1 MKHFLNI
8 NEMSTEDLTG
18 ILKHAHKMKTAR
30 LDLPKGTYDE
40 GQPLSQHIVALVFEK
55 PSTRTRTSFDVGVRQ
70 LGGQPMLLSGTE
82 MHLGQGETISDTA
95 RVLSRYVDLIMLR
108 TFETQTLYEMA
119 KHSTVPVINGL
130 TNESHPC
137 QIMADIMTFEEKRGS
152 IKGKKVV
159 WFGDSN
165 NVFNSFLQAAEKF
178 NFSLIFSGPKE
189 LDPPKNLI
197 KNAKNL
203 KIDFK
208 IDRDPIS
215 AIKDAD
221 LVATDTWVSMH
232 DNPEEKQNRHNQLK
246 AFQVNEELMSKAN
259 HEVLFMHCL
268 PAHRNEEATSGV
280 LDGKNSVIFDE
291 AENRLHVQK
300 AIMRWC
306 LSK

>member
-18 ILKHAHKMKTAR
+18 ILKHAQKMKTDR

-82 MHLGQGETISDTA
+82 MHLGKGETISDTA

-108 TFETQTLYEMA
+108 TFESQTLYEMA

-259 HEVLFMHCL
+259 HEALFMHCL

-280 LDGKNSVIFDE
+280 LDGKNSVIFDD
-291 AENRLHVQK
+291 
-300 AIMRWC
+300 C
-306 LSK
+306 LLYTSPSPRDS

>member
-1 MKHFLNI
+1 MKNFLNI
-8 NEMSTEDLTG
+8 SDTSIQDLKG
-18 ILKHAHKMKTAR
+18 ILEQAKTMKTAR
-30 LDLPKGTYDE
+30 IGLPKGACDE
-40 GQPLSQHIVALVFEK
+40 GRPLSQHIVALVFEK
-55 PSTRTRTSFDVGVRQ
+55 PSTRTRTSFDVGIRQ

-82 MHLGQGETISDTA
+82 MQLGQGETISDTA

-108 TFETQTLYEMA
+108 TFESQTLYEMA
-119 KHSTVPVINGL
+119 KYSTVPVINGL

-159 WFGDSN
+159 WFGDGN
-165 NVFNSFLQAAEKF
+165 NVFNSFFQAAEKF

-189 LDPPKNLI
+189 LDPSKKLTQNTKNLG
-197 KNAKNL
+197 
-203 KIDFK
+203 IDFK

-221 LVATDTWVSMH
+221 LIATDTWVSMH
-232 DNPEEKQNRHNQLK
+232 DNPEIKQERHNLLK
-246 AFQVNEELMSKAN
+246 PFQVNEELMSRASKDA
-259 HEVLFMHCL
+259 LFMHCL
-268 PAHRNEEATSGV
+268 PAHRNEEATSSV
-280 LDGKNSVIFDE
+280 MDGKNSVIFDE

>member
-1 MKHFLNI
+1 MKNFLNI
-8 NEMSTEDLTG
+8 SDTSIQDLKG
-18 ILKHAHKMKTAR
+18 ILEQAKTMKTAR
-30 LDLPKGTYDE
+30 IGLPKGACDE
-40 GQPLSQHIVALVFEK
+40 GRPLSQHIVALVFEK

-70 LGGQPMLLSGTE
+70 LGGQPILLSGTE
-82 MHLGQGETISDTA
+82 MQLGQGETISDTA

-108 TFETQTLYEMA
+108 TFESQTLYEMA
-119 KHSTVPVINGL
+119 KYSTVPVINGL

-159 WFGDSN
+159 WFGDGN

-178 NFSLIFSGPKE
+178 DFSLIFSGPKE
-189 LDPPKNLI
+189 LDPSKNLTQ
-197 KNAKNL
+197 NTKNL
-203 KIDFK
+203 GVDFK

-221 LVATDTWVSMH
+221 LIATDTWVSMH
-232 DNPEEKQNRHNQLK
+232 DNPEIKRERHNLLK
-246 AFQVNEELMSKAN
+246 PFQVNEELMSRAN
-259 HEVLFMHCL
+259 KDALFMHCL
-268 PAHRNEEATSGV
+268 PAHRNEEATSSV
-280 LDGKNSVIFDE
+280 MDGESSVIFDE

>member
-1 MKHFLNI
+1 MKNFLNI
-8 NEMSTEDLTG
+8 SDTSIQDLKG
-18 ILKHAHKMKTAR
+18 ILEQAKTMKTAR
-30 LDLPKGTYDE
+30 IGLPKGACDE
-40 GQPLSQHIVALVFEK
+40 GRPLSQHIVALVFEK

-70 LGGQPMLLSGTE
+70 LGGQPILLSGTE
-82 MHLGQGETISDTA
+82 MQLGQGETISDTA

-108 TFETQTLYEMA
+108 TFESQTLYEMA
-119 KHSTVPVINGL
+119 KYSTVPVVNGL

-159 WFGDSN
+159 WFGDGN
-165 NVFNSFLQAAEKF
+165 NVFNSFLHAAEKF
-178 NFSLIFSGPKE
+178 DFSLIFSGPKE
-189 LDPPKNLI
+189 LDPSKNLTQ
-197 KNAKNL
+197 NTKNL
-203 KIDFK
+203 GVDFK

-221 LVATDTWVSMH
+221 LIATDTWVSMH
-232 DNPEEKQNRHNQLK
+232 DNPEIKRERHNLLK
-246 AFQVNEELMSKAN
+246 PFQVNEELMSRAN
-259 HEVLFMHCL
+259 KDALFMHCL
-268 PAHRNEEATSGV
+268 PAHRNEEATSSV
-280 LDGKNSVIFDE
+280 MDGESSVIFDE

>member
-18 ILKHAHKMKTAR
+18 ILKHAQKMKTDR

-82 MHLGQGETISDTA
+82 MHLGKGETISDTA

-108 TFETQTLYEMA
+108 TFESQTLYEMA

-259 HEVLFMHCL
+259 HEAIFMHCL

>member
-1 MKHFLNI
+1 
-8 NEMSTEDLTG
+8 
-18 ILKHAHKMKTAR
+18 
-30 LDLPKGTYDE
+30 
-40 GQPLSQHIVALVFEK
+40 
-55 PSTRTRTSFDVGVRQ
+55 
-70 LGGQPMLLSGTE
+70 
-82 MHLGQGETISDTA
+82 
-95 RVLSRYVDLIMLR
+95 
-108 TFETQTLYEMA
+108 MA

-189 LDPPKNLI
+189 LDPPKYLI
-197 KNAKNL
+197 KNAESL
-203 KIDFK
+203 EIDFK

-232 DNPEEKQNRHNQLK
+232 DNPGDKQNRHNQLK
-246 AFQVNEELMSKAN
+246 AFQVNEELMSQAN
-259 HEVLFMHCL
+259 PEALFMHCL

-280 LDGKNSVIFDE
+280 MDDQNSVIFDE

>member
-1 MKHFLNI
+1 
-8 NEMSTEDLTG
+8 MSANFIDIADYSSAALRD
-18 ILKHAHKMKTAR
+18 ILLLAHKMKSGAISPT
-30 LDLPKGTYDE
+30 
-40 GQPLSQHIVALVFEK
+40 PLLGKTIAMIFEK
-55 PSTRTRTSFDVGVRQ
+55 SSTRTRISFEVGIKQ
-70 LGGQPMLLSGTE
+70 LGGTPLVLNSSDMQLSR
-82 MHLGQGETISDTA
+82 GETIGDTA
-95 RVLSRYVDLIMLR
+95 QVLSRYVDAVMIRALSH
-108 TFETQTLYEMA
+108 ETVLQLTENA
-119 KHSTVPVINGL
+119 DIPVINGL
-130 TNESHPC
+130 TNLSHPC
-137 QIMADIMTFEEKRGS
+137 QIMADIMTFEEKKGS

-221 LVATDTWVSMH
+221 VVATDTWVSMH

-259 HEVLFMHCL
+259 HEALFMHCL

>member
-18 ILKHAHKMKTAR
+18 ILKHAQKMKTDR

-40 GQPLSQHIVALVFEK
+40 GRPLSHHIVALVFEK

-82 MHLGQGETISDTA
+82 MHLGKGETISDTA

-108 TFETQTLYEMA
+108 TFESQTLYEMA

-137 QIMADIMTFEEKRGS
+137 QIMADIMTFEEKKGS

-259 HEVLFMHCL
+259 HEALFMHCL

>member
-18 ILKHAHKMKTAR
+18 ILKHAQKMKTDR

-82 MHLGQGETISDTA
+82 MHLGKGETISDTA

-108 TFETQTLYEMA
+108 TFESQTLYEMA

-152 IKGKKVV
+152 IRGKKVV

-259 HEVLFMHCL
+259 HEALFMHCL

>member
-18 ILKHAHKMKTAR
+18 ILKHAQKMKTAR
-30 LDLPKGTYDE
+30 LELPKGTYDE

-108 TFETQTLYEMA
+108 TFESQTLYEMA

-246 AFQVNEELMSKAN
+246 AFQVNEELMSQAN
-259 HEVLFMHCL
+259 HEALFMHCL

>member
-18 ILKHAHKMKTAR
+18 ILKHAQKMKTDR

-82 MHLGQGETISDTA
+82 MHLGKGETISDTA

-108 TFETQTLYEMA
+108 TFESQTLYEMA

-232 DNPEEKQNRHNQLK
+232 DNPEDKQNRHNQLK

-259 HEVLFMHCL
+259 HEALFMHCL